1 MKNHKKL
8 LKQSLADLIKICTVL
23 CVAPA
28 ANAQTLIDPVALT
41 TTPVTEVQDLNSGL
55 SVTTGFTSIAA
66 DTESVTGLDFSLRY
80 HFAVDKK
87 WAIAGE
93 ASQGL
98 NTAGFDTLYTALSAN
113 LVYSKDEMLIPTKKI
128 TKIGNQPV
136 TTTRGYTGSGW
147 FFQGGIKQY
156 FFNGTNSVL
165 PLIGPTLGAYY
176 QFSSAKNLTMQA
188 GATYDMGQ
196 NNDRTLGALKI
207 YVGVIGFR

>member
-1 MKNHKKL
+1 MKNHKKRPKPFL
-8 LKQSLADLIKICTVL
+8 TYIINFVSAFY
-23 CVAPA
+23 AGHA
-28 ANAQTLIDPVALT
+28 AYAQTLIDPATLT

-55 SVTTGFTSIAA
+55 SVSTGFTALSAVS
-66 DTESVTGLDFSLRY
+66 ESVTGLDFSLRY
-80 HFAVDKK
+80 HFAIDRK
-87 WAIAGE
+87 WAVAGE

-98 NTAGFDTLYTALSAN
+98 NTAGFNTLYTALSAIA
-113 LVYSKDEMLIPTKKI
+113 VYSKDAMLIPTKKI

-136 TTTRGYTGSGW
+136 TTTREYTGSGW

-156 FFNGTNSVL
+156 FFNGSSSVL

-207 YVGVIGFR
+207 YVGVMGFR